1 MWSAEFVSQ
10 RGLNHGFAVV
20 GAVVYPDARQLLT
33 LGLDGVAKVWRV
45 ENEEFLCQGGAG
57 LSALGI
63 SRFLAFH
70 GKIGE
75 DHVPSVGLELKYLKC
90 SQNHSNLRQLCAF
103 SHICQLRL
111 GRLAA
116 RITVQF
122 SSSQVSVATSSQP
135 AAREASSD
143 SLMMGSSY
151 RFGMAMLDPSM
162 QS

>member
-1 MWSAEFVSQ
+1 M
-10 RGLNHGFAVV
+10 
-20 GAVVYPDARQLLT
+20 VYPDARQLLT

-70 GKIGE
+70 GITEG
-75 DHVPSVGLELKYLKC
+75 HVPSVGLELKCLKC
-90 SQNHSNLRQLCAF
+90 SKNLTQVGAKVRITRMGGSNSVLF
-103 SHICQLRL
+103 SHICQLGCL
-111 GRLAA
+111 AGR
-116 RITVQF
+116 IIVQF

-135 AAREASSD
+135 AVRGVSSD

>member
-1 MWSAEFVSQ
+1 VWSAEFVSQ

-75 DHVPSVGLELKYLKC
+75 DHVPSVGLELKY
-90 SQNHSNLRQLCAF
+90 S
-103 SHICQLRL
+103 I
-111 GRLAA
+111 
-116 RITVQF
+116 
-122 SSSQVSVATSSQP
+122 
-135 AAREASSD
+135 
-143 SLMMGSSY
+143 
-151 RFGMAMLDPSM
+151 
-162 QS
+162 